1 MKHPMPTALVLA
13 LSLAYLAPVAAQ
25 SSDAPAP
32 AESTSANAAS
42 NADSDRTALE
52 RVTVSV
58 GRGQLRSVQS
68 LSQIEFENALAG
80 SSPLATVARLPGV
93 NFQSADGL
101 GNYEWSTRFTV
112 RGFSQNQIG
121 FTLDDVPLGD
131 MSYGNFNGLHI
142 SRALI
147 SENVGRASLSQ
158 GAGALEAASSSN
170 LGGTLQFYSSDP
182 LDRFGLRA
190 SQTVGSDS
198 ASRTFLRVD
207 SGNTALGQFYVSYV
221 NQDADK
227 WKGHGQQ
234 KQEQWN
240 LKWVKAVG
248 DSRVSAFVNTS
259 RRREVDYQDLS
270 LDLIKRRGD
279 TLDNFYPD
287 FAAAVN
293 AANTLC
299 VGANASAACDDQ
311 YYAGAGLRNDELAG
325 LSADIRLAT
334 NATWKTTAYYHH
346 NKGMGLWFTPYNATP
361 ALKDGNG
368 VDIPN
373 TGSPISERTT
383 EYGIHRWGV
392 VSNAEVE
399 LGEHLIKAGV
409 WFEDNDFDQARRFYA
424 VRPTAIPS
432 VYQFP
437 SNPLATQ
444 WQYGFNTKTSQ
455 FSVSDTWSVT
465 KDLTVGAGFK
475 SLKVKIDGQLEAG
488 TGPSGTITAQKGFL
502 PQLGLN
508 YRLSANNELYGT
520 IARNMRAYQGA
531 ATGTSPFA
539 TTAAGFDAIKGS
551 LRPETSDTFEAGWR
565 TNGRGYEGSIS
576 AYLVNFK
583 DRLLSVQQ
591 GSGIQGNPV
600 VLSNV
605 GDVRATGIEGA
616 LSFRL
621 ASALTWYNSV
631 SLSKSTYRDDVVTGP
646 NPQDRVLTRGKRVA
660 DAPDTMLKSQLGYD
674 DGALFGTIGV
684 DYMSKRYYSYINDAS
699 VPDRTL
705 VNLSAGYKMKNVAML
720 RELSLQGSVS
730 NVFDKRYI
738 STIGSNGFTNSDA
751 AGTYAT
757 LLPGAPRQFF
767 VTLTGKF

>member
-13 LSLAYLAPVAAQ
+13 LSLAYVVPAAAQ
-25 SSDAPAP
+25 SADASKPADTT
-32 AESTSANAAS
+32 AAATSS
-42 NADSDRTALE
+42 ERSERSELE

-68 LSQIEFENALAG
+68 LSQTEFDNALAG

-112 RGFSQNQIG
+112 RGFSQNQLG

-142 SRALI
+142 SRAI
-147 SENVGRASLSQ
+147 SSENVGRASLSQ

-182 LDRFGLRA
+182 LDKFGFRA

-198 ASRTFLRVD
+198 AARTFLRVD
-207 SGNTALGQFYVSYV
+207 SGRTVVGDFYVSYTH
-221 NQDADK
+221 QDADK
-227 WKGHGQQ
+227 WKGDGQQ

-240 LKWVKAVG
+240 LKWTQAIG
-248 DSRVSAFVNTS
+248 DSRLSAFINTS
-259 RRREVDYQDLS
+259 RRKEVDYQDLS
-270 LDLIKRRGD
+270 LDLIKRKGD
-279 TLDNFYPD
+279 RLDNFYPD
-287 FAAAVN
+287 FAAAVK
-293 AANTLC
+293 ASNTLC
-299 VGANASAACDDQ
+299 GNNGSTYVAACDDQ
-311 YYAGAGLRNDELAG
+311 YYAGAGLRNDELYG
-325 LSADIRLAT
+325 VSADLRLAQ
-334 NATWKTTAYYHH
+334 NITWKTTAYYHH
-346 NKGMGLWFTPYNATP
+346 NKGMGLWFTPYQASP
-361 ALKDGNG
+361 DG
-368 VDIPN
+368 
-373 TGSPISERTT
+373 TPISVRTT
-383 EYGIHRWGV
+383 EYGIKRGGV
-392 VSNAEVE
+392 VSNAEFD
-399 LGEHLIKAGV
+399 LGDHLIKAGV

-424 VRPTAIPS
+424 ASAATS

-437 SNPLATQ
+437 SNPFLTQ
-444 WQYGFNTKTSQ
+444 WQYAFNTKTSQ
-455 FSVSDTWSVT
+455 FSLSDTWSVT

-475 SLKVKIDGQLEAG
+475 ALKVKIDGQLEAG
-488 TGPSGTITAQKGFL
+488 TGMPSGSISAEKGFL
-502 PQLGLN
+502 PQMGLN

-520 IARNMRAYQGA
+520 LARNMRAYQGA

-539 TTAAGFDAIKGS
+539 TTTAGFDAIKGS
-551 LRPETSDTFEAGWR
+551 LKPETSDTVEAGWR
-565 TNGRGYEGSIS
+565 TSGRGYEGSVS

-605 GDVRATGIEGA
+605 GDVRATGVEAA

-631 SLSKSTYRDDVVTGP
+631 SLSKSTYRDDVVSGT
-646 NPQDRVLTRGKRVA
+646 TTIAIRGKRVA
-660 DAPDTMLKSQLGYD
+660 DAPDTMIKSQLGYD
-674 DGALFGTIGV
+674 DGALFGNIGV
-684 DYMSKRYYSYINDAS
+684 DYMSKRYYAYTNDAS

-705 VNLSAGYKMKNVAML
+705 VNLSAGYKLKNVSML
-720 RELSLQGSVS
+720 RELSLQGSVT
-730 NVFDKRYI
+730 NLFDKHYI
-738 STIGSNGFTNSDA
+738 STIGSNGFTNSDPT
-751 AGTYAT
+751 GTYAT

>member
-13 LSLAYLAPVAAQ
+13 LSLAYVVPAAAQ
-25 SSDAPAP
+25 STDAPKGEA
-32 AESTSANAAS
+32 AAS
-42 NADSDRTALE
+42 ASTERSELE

-68 LSQIEFENALAG
+68 LSQTEFDNALAG

-112 RGFSQNQIG
+112 RGFSQNQLG

-142 SRALI
+142 SRAI
-147 SENVGRASLSQ
+147 SSENVGRASLSQ

-182 LDRFGLRA
+182 LEKFGLRA
-190 SQTVGSDS
+190 SQTLGSES
-198 ASRTFLRVD
+198 TTRTFVRVD
-207 SGNTALGQFYVSYV
+207 SGRTVLGDFYVSYT

-227 WKGHGQQ
+227 WRGEGKQ

-240 LKWVKAVG
+240 LKWVKNVG
-248 DSRVSAFVNTS
+248 DSRLSAFLNTS
-259 RRREVDYQDLS
+259 RRNEVDYQDLS
-270 LDLIKRRGD
+270 LDLIKRKGD
-279 TLDNFYPD
+279 KLDNFYPD
-287 FAAAVN
+287 WNAAVN

-299 VGANASAACDDQ
+299 GANGSTYVAACDDQ

-325 LSADIRLAT
+325 LTADVRLAT

-346 NKGMGLWFTPYNATP
+346 NKGAGLWFTPYNATP
-361 ALKDGNG
+361 ALKDGQG
-368 VDIPN
+368 VDVPG
-373 TGSPISERTT
+373 TASPISMRTT

-392 VSNAEVE
+392 VSNAEIE
-399 LGEHLIKAGV
+399 LGDHLVKAGL

-424 VRPTAIPS
+424 ARTGAVPS
-432 VYQFP
+432 LYDFP
-437 SNPLATQ
+437 SNPLSTQ

-455 FSVSDTWSVT
+455 FSVSDTWSVS
-465 KDLTVGAGFK
+465 KNLTAGAGFK
-475 SLKVKIDGQLEAG
+475 ALKVKINGNREVG
-488 TGPSGTITAQKGFL
+488 TDMPMGTITAEKGFL
-502 PQLGLN
+502 PQLGIN

-520 IARNMRAYQGA
+520 LARNMRAYQGA

-539 TTAAGFDAIKGS
+539 TSAAGFDAIKGS
-551 LRPETSDTFEAGWR
+551 LKPETSDTVEAGWR
-565 TNGRGYEGSIS
+565 TSGRGYEGSVS

-591 GSGIQGNPV
+591 GTGIQGNPV

-605 GDVRATGIEGA
+605 GDVRATGVEAA

-631 SLSKSTYRDDVVTGP
+631 SLSKSTYRDDVVSGTTT
-646 NPQDRVLTRGKRVA
+646 VAIRGKRVA
-660 DAPDTMLKSQLGYD
+660 DAPDTMIKSQLGYD

-684 DYMSKRYYSYINDAS
+684 DYMSKRYYSYTNDAS

-705 VNLSAGYKMKNVAML
+705 VNVSAGYKLKNVSML
-720 RELSLQGSVS
+720 RELSLQGSVT
-730 NVFDKRYI
+730 NLFDKHYV

-751 AGTYAT
+751 TGTYAT

>member
-1 MKHPMPTALVLA
+1 MKHPMPTALTLA
-13 LSLAYLAPVAAQ
+13 LSLAFALPAVAQ
-25 SSDAPAP
+25 SSNDAAP
-32 AESTSANAAS
+32 TLSADASAKSADRAEL
-42 NADSDRTALE
+42 D
-52 RVTVSV
+52 RVTISV

-68 LSQIEFENALAG
+68 LSATEFDNAIAG
-80 SSPLATVARLPGV
+80 ASPLSTVARLPGV

-142 SRALI
+142 SRAI
-147 SENVGRASLSQ
+147 SSENVGRASLSQ
-158 GAGALEAASSSN
+158 GAGALETASSSN
-170 LGGTLQFYSSDP
+170 LGGTLQFYSADP
-182 LDRFGLRA
+182 EEKFGVRL
-190 SQTVGSDS
+190 SQTFGSDS
-198 ASRTFLRVD
+198 ARRTFLRVD
-207 SGNTALGQFYVSYV
+207 SGNTVLGRLYVSYTD
-221 NQDADK
+221 QDADK
-227 WKGHGQQ
+227 WKGYGQQ

-240 LKWVKAVG
+240 LKWVKEIG
-248 DSRVSAFVNTS
+248 EHRFSAFYNTS

-270 LDLIKRRGD
+270 LDLIKRKGD
-279 TLDNFYPD
+279 KLDNFYPD
-287 FAAAVN
+287 FAAAVR

-299 VGANASAACDDQ
+299 GANGSTYVAACDDQ
-311 YYAGAGLRNDELAG
+311 YYAGAGLRNDDLVG
-325 LSADIRLAT
+325 VSADLRLAQ

-346 NKGMGLWFTPYNATP
+346 NKGMGLWFTPYQASP
-361 ALKDGNG
+361 DG
-368 VDIPN
+368 
-373 TGSPISERTT
+373 TPISVRTT
-383 EYGIHRWGV
+383 EYGINRSGV

-399 LGEHLIKAGV
+399 LGDHLIKAGV
-409 WFEDNDFDQARRFYA
+409 WFEDNDFHQARRFYA
-424 VRPTAIPS
+424 ASAATS

-437 SNPLATQ
+437 SNPFLTQ
-444 WQYGFNTKTSQ
+444 WQYAFNTKTSQ

-475 SLKVKIDGQLEAG
+475 SLKVKIDGDLQAG
-488 TGPSGTITAQKGFL
+488 TGMPSGSITAKKGFL
-502 PQLGLN
+502 PQLGVN
-508 YRLSANNELYGT
+508 YKLSSSQELYGT

-539 TTAAGFDAIKGS
+539 TTTAGFEAIKGS
-551 LRPETSDTFEAGWR
+551 LKPETSDTFEAGWR
-565 TNGRGYEGSIS
+565 IGGRGYEGSVS

-583 DRLLSVQQ
+583 NRLLSVQQ

-605 GDVRATGIEGA
+605 GDVRTTGVEAA

-631 SLSKSTYRDDVVTGP
+631 SLSKSTYRDDVVSGT
-646 NPQDRVLTRGKRVA
+646 TTIAISGKHVT
-660 DAPDTMLKSQLGYD
+660 DAPDTMLKSQLSYD
-674 DGALFGTIGV
+674 DGALFGNIGV
-684 DYMSKRYYSYINDAS
+684 DYMSKRYYSYTNDAS

-705 VNLSAGYKMKNVAML
+705 VNLSAGYKMKNVSLL
-720 RELSLQGSVS
+720 RELSLQASV
-730 NVFDKRYI
+730 NNLFGKHYI

-751 AGTYAT
+751 TGTYAT
-757 LLPGAPRQFF
+757 LLPGAPRQFY

>member
-13 LSLAYLAPVAAQ
+13 LSLAYLAPAAAQ

-32 AESTSANAAS
+32 AESTSASTTGAT
-42 NADSDRTALE
+42 DSDRTALE

-207 SGNTALGQFYVSYV
+207 SGNTALGQFSVSYV

-248 DSRVSAFVNTS
+248 DSLVSAFVNTS

-455 FSVSDTWSVT
+455 FSVSDTWSMT

>member
-1 MKHPMPTALVLA
+1 MPTALVLA
-13 LSLAYLAPVAAQ
+13 LGLAHAIPAAAQ
-25 SSDAPAP
+25 SA
-32 AESTSANAAS
+32 TSASSADGSRTEAAANGERS
-42 NADSDRTALE
+42 ELE

-68 LSQIEFENALAG
+68 LSQAEFDNALAG
-80 SSPLATVARLPGV
+80 SSPLATVSRLPGV

-112 RGFSQNQIG
+112 RGFSQNQLG

-142 SRALI
+142 SRAI
-147 SENVGRASLSQ
+147 ASENVGRASLSQ

-182 LDRFGLRA
+182 LERFGLRA

-198 ASRTFLRVD
+198 ARRTFLRVD
-207 SGNTALGQFYVSYV
+207 SGRSALGEFFISYAD
-221 NQDADK
+221 QDADK

-234 KQEQWN
+234 KQAQWN
-240 LKWVKAVG
+240 LKWVKAIG
-248 DSRVSAFVNTS
+248 DSRLSAFVNTS
-259 RRREVDYQDLS
+259 RRKEVDYQDLS

-287 FAAAVN
+287 FAGAVN

-299 VGANASAACDDQ
+299 GANGSTYVAACDDQ
-311 YYAGAGLRNDELAG
+311 YYAGAGLRNDDLAG
-325 LSADIRLAT
+325 ATADLRLAQGI
-334 NATWKTTAYYHH
+334 TWKTTAYYHR
-346 NKGMGLWFTPYNATP
+346 NEGMGLWFTPYRASP
-361 ALKDGNG
+361 DG
-368 VDIPN
+368 
-373 TGSPISERTT
+373 TPISVRTT

-392 VSNAEVE
+392 VSNAEFD
-399 LGEHLIKAGV
+399 LGDHLVKAGV

-424 VRPTAIPS
+424 ASPSTS
-432 VYQFP
+432 VYRFP
-437 SNPLATQ
+437 SNPFLTQ
-444 WQYGFNTKTSQ
+444 WQYAFNTKTSQ
-455 FSVSDTWSVT
+455 FSLSDTWSLSRN
-465 KDLTVGAGFK
+465 LTVGAGFK
-475 SLKVKIDGQLEAG
+475 ALKVKIDGQLEAG
-488 TGPSGTITAQKGFL
+488 SDMPSGSITAEKGFL
-502 PQLGLN
+502 PQLGIN

-539 TTAAGFDAIKGS
+539 TSAAGFNAIKDK
-551 LRPETSDTFEAGWR
+551 LKPETSDTVEAGWR
-565 TNGRGYEGSIS
+565 TSGRGYEGSVS

-591 GSGIQGNPV
+591 GTGIQGNPV

-616 LSFRL
+616 ISFRL

-631 SLSKSTYRDDVVTGP
+631 SLSKSTYRDDVVSGTTT
-646 NPQDRVLTRGKRVA
+646 VAIRGKRVA
-660 DAPDTMLKSQLGYD
+660 DAPDTMIKSQLGYD

-684 DYMSKRYYSYINDAS
+684 DYMSKRYYSYTNDAS

-705 VNLSAGYKMKNVAML
+705 VNLSAGYKMKNVSML
-720 RELSLQGSVS
+720 RELSLQASVT
-730 NVFDKRYI
+730 NLFDKHYI
-738 STIGSNGFTNSDA
+738 STIGSNGFTNSDPN
-751 AGTYAT
+751 GTYAT
-757 LLPGAPRQFF
+757 LLPGAPRQFY
-767 VTLTGKF
+767 VTLTGRF

>member
-13 LSLAYLAPVAAQ
+13 LSLAHALPAAAQ
-25 SSDAPAP
+25 SAAPAP
-32 AESTSANAAS
+32 AAAPVSADMPRTDATAAGGERS
-42 NADSDRTALE
+42 ELE

-68 LSQIEFENALAG
+68 LSQAEFDNALAG

-112 RGFSQNQIG
+112 RGFSQNQLG

-131 MSYGNFNGLHI
+131 MSYSNFNGLHI
-142 SRALI
+142 SRAI
-147 SENVGRASLSQ
+147 ASENVGRASLSQ
-158 GAGALEAASSSN
+158 GAGALETASSSN

-182 LDRFGLRA
+182 LERFGLRA

-198 ASRTFLRVD
+198 ARRTFLRVD
-207 SGNTALGQFYVSYV
+207 SGRSALGEFFISYAD
-221 NQDADK
+221 QDADK

-234 KQEQWN
+234 KQAQWN
-240 LKWVKAVG
+240 LKWVKAIG
-248 DSRVSAFVNTS
+248 DSRLSAFVNTS
-259 RRREVDYQDLS
+259 RRKEVDYQDLS

-287 FAAAVN
+287 FAGAVN

-299 VGANASAACDDQ
+299 GANGSTYVAACDDQ
-311 YYAGAGLRNDELAG
+311 YYAGAGLRNDDLAG
-325 LSADIRLAT
+325 ATADLRLAQGI
-334 NATWKTTAYYHH
+334 TWKTTAYYHR
-346 NKGMGLWFTPYNATP
+346 NKGMGLWFTPYQASP
-361 ALKDGNG
+361 DG
-368 VDIPN
+368 
-373 TGSPISERTT
+373 TPISVRTT

-392 VSNAEVE
+392 VSNAEFD
-399 LGEHLIKAGV
+399 LGDHLVKAGV

-424 VRPTAIPS
+424 ASPSTS
-432 VYQFP
+432 VYRFP
-437 SNPLATQ
+437 SNPFRTQ
-444 WQYGFNTKTSQ
+444 WQYAFNTKTSQ
-455 FSVSDTWSVT
+455 FSLSDTWSLGRN
-465 KDLTVGAGFK
+465 LTVGAGFK
-475 SLKVKIDGQLEAG
+475 ALKVKIDGQLEAG
-488 TGPSGTITAQKGFL
+488 SDMPSGSITAEKGFL
-502 PQLGLN
+502 PQLGIN
-508 YRLSANNELYGT
+508 YRLSASNELYGT

-539 TTAAGFDAIKGS
+539 TSAAGFNAIKGN
-551 LRPETSDTFEAGWR
+551 LKPETSDTFEAGWR
-565 TNGRGYEGSIS
+565 TSGRGYEGSVS

-591 GSGIQGNPV
+591 GTGIQGNPV

-616 LSFRL
+616 ISFRL

-631 SLSKSTYRDDVVTGP
+631 SLSKSTYRDDVVSGTTT
-646 NPQDRVLTRGKRVA
+646 VAIRGKRVA
-660 DAPDTMLKSQLGYD
+660 DAPDTMIKSQLGYD

-684 DYMSKRYYSYINDAS
+684 DYMSRRYYSYTNDAS

-705 VNLSAGYKMKNVAML
+705 VNLSAGYKMKNVSML
-720 RELSLQGSVS
+720 RELSLQASVS
-730 NVFDKRYI
+730 NLFDKHYI
-738 STIGSNGFTNSDA
+738 STIGSNGFTNSDPT
-751 AGTYAT
+751 GTYAT
-757 LLPGAPRQFF
+757 LLPGAPRQFYL
-767 VTLTGKF
+767 TLTGRF

>member
-13 LSLAYLAPVAAQ
+13 LSLAYVVPAAAQ
-25 SSDAPAP
+25 SSDAA
-32 AESTSANAAS
+32 AAS
-42 NADSDRTALE
+42 STTAAAAASDRAELE

-68 LSQIEFENALAG
+68 LSGVEFDNALAG
-80 SSPLATVARLPGV
+80 SSPLQTVARLPGV
-93 NFQSADGL
+93 NFQAADGL

-112 RGFSQNQIG
+112 RGFSQNQLG

-142 SRALI
+142 SRAI
-147 SENVGRASLSQ
+147 SSENVGRASLSQ

-182 LDRFGLRA
+182 LDKFGFRA
-190 SQTVGSDS
+190 SQTVGSES
-198 ASRTFLRVD
+198 TRRTFVRVD
-207 SGNTALGQFYVSYV
+207 SGQSVLGQFYVSYT

-227 WKGHGQQ
+227 WRGEGQQ
-234 KQEQWN
+234 KPEQWN
-240 LKWVKAVG
+240 LKWVKNVG
-248 DSRVSAFVNTS
+248 DSRLSAFINTS
-259 RRREVDYQDLS
+259 RRKEVDYQDLS
-270 LDLIKRRGD
+270 LDLIRRKGD
-279 TLDNFYPD
+279 KFDNFYPD
-287 FAAAVN
+287 WNAAVN

-299 VGANASAACDDQ
+299 KAPNAVAACDDQ

-325 LSADIRLAT
+325 ATADVRLAP

-346 NKGMGLWFTPYNATP
+346 NKGAGLWFTPYNPTP
-361 ALKDGNG
+361 ALKDANG
-368 VDIPN
+368 ADVPG
-373 TGSPISERTT
+373 TASPISMRTT

-392 VSNAEVE
+392 VSNAELE
-399 LGEHLIKAGV
+399 LGDHLLKAGV

-424 VRPTAIPS
+424 ARTGAVPS
-432 VYQFP
+432 VYEFP
-437 SNPLATQ
+437 SNPLSTQ

-475 SLKVKIDGQLEAG
+475 ALKVKINGKREVG
-488 TGPSGTITAQKGFL
+488 TDMPSGTITAQKGFL

-508 YRLSANNELYGT
+508 YRLSATDELYGT
-520 IARNMRAYQGA
+520 VARNMRAYQGA

-539 TTAAGFDAIKGS
+539 TNAVGFDAIKGT
-551 LRPETSDTFEAGWR
+551 LKPETSDTVEAGWR
-565 TNGRGYEGSIS
+565 TSGRGYEGSVS
-576 AYLVNFK
+576 AYFVNFK
-583 DRLLSVQQ
+583 DRLLSIQQ

-616 LSFRL
+616 LSIRL
-621 ASALTWYNSV
+621 ASAFTWYNSV
-631 SLSKSTYRDDVVTGP
+631 SLAKSTYRDDVVSDGKP
-646 NPQDRVLTRGKRVA
+646 VATRGKRVA
-660 DAPDTMLKSQLGYD
+660 DAPDTMVKSQLGYD

-684 DYMSKRYYSYINDAS
+684 DYMSKRYYSYTNDAS

-705 VNLSAGYKMKNVAML
+705 VNVSAGYKMKNVSML
-720 RELSLQGSVS
+720 RELSLQASVT
-730 NVFDKRYI
+730 NLFDKHYI
-738 STIGSNGFTNSDA
+738 STIGSNGFTNSDKD
-751 AGTYAT
+751 GTYAT

>member
-13 LSLAYLAPVAAQ
+13 LGLAHAIPAAAQ
-25 SSDAPAP
+25 SA
-32 AESTSANAAS
+32 TSASSADGSRTEAAANGERS
-42 NADSDRTALE
+42 ELE

-68 LSQIEFENALAG
+68 LSQAEFDNALAG
-80 SSPLATVARLPGV
+80 SSPLATVSRLPGV

-112 RGFSQNQIG
+112 RGFSQNQLG

-142 SRALI
+142 SRAI
-147 SENVGRASLSQ
+147 ASENVGRASLSQ

-182 LDRFGLRA
+182 LERFGLRA

-198 ASRTFLRVD
+198 ARRTFLRVD
-207 SGNTALGQFYVSYV
+207 SGRSALGEFFISYAD
-221 NQDADK
+221 QDADK

-234 KQEQWN
+234 KQAQWN
-240 LKWVKAVG
+240 LKWVKAIG
-248 DSRVSAFVNTS
+248 DSRLSAFVNTS
-259 RRREVDYQDLS
+259 RRKEVDYQDLS

-287 FAAAVN
+287 FAGAVN

-299 VGANASAACDDQ
+299 GANGSTYVAACDDQ
-311 YYAGAGLRNDELAG
+311 YYAGAGLRNDDLAG
-325 LSADIRLAT
+325 ATADLRLAQGI
-334 NATWKTTAYYHH
+334 TWKTTAYYHR
-346 NKGMGLWFTPYNATP
+346 NEGMGLWFTPYRASP
-361 ALKDGNG
+361 DG
-368 VDIPN
+368 
-373 TGSPISERTT
+373 TPISVRTT

-392 VSNAEVE
+392 VSNAEFD
-399 LGEHLIKAGV
+399 LGDHLVKAGV

-424 VRPTAIPS
+424 ASPSTS
-432 VYQFP
+432 VYRFP
-437 SNPLATQ
+437 SNPFLTQ
-444 WQYGFNTKTSQ
+444 WQYAFNTKTSQ
-455 FSVSDTWSVT
+455 FSLSDTWSLSRN
-465 KDLTVGAGFK
+465 LTVGAGFK
-475 SLKVKIDGQLEAG
+475 ALKVKIDGQLEAG
-488 TGPSGTITAQKGFL
+488 SDMPSGSITAEKGFL
-502 PQLGLN
+502 PQLGIN

-539 TTAAGFDAIKGS
+539 TSAAGFNAIKDK
-551 LRPETSDTFEAGWR
+551 LKPETSDTVEAGWR
-565 TNGRGYEGSIS
+565 TSGRGYEGSVS

-591 GSGIQGNPV
+591 GTGIQGNPV

-616 LSFRL
+616 ISFRL

-631 SLSKSTYRDDVVTGP
+631 SLSKSTYRDDVVSGTTT
-646 NPQDRVLTRGKRVA
+646 VAIRGKRVA
-660 DAPDTMLKSQLGYD
+660 DAPDTMIKSQLGYD

-684 DYMSKRYYSYINDAS
+684 DYMSKRYYSYTNDAS

-705 VNLSAGYKMKNVAML
+705 VNLSAGYKMKNVSML
-720 RELSLQGSVS
+720 RELSLQASVT
-730 NVFDKRYI
+730 NLFDKHYI
-738 STIGSNGFTNSDA
+738 STIGSNGFTNSDPN
-751 AGTYAT
+751 GTYAT
-757 LLPGAPRQFF
+757 LLPGAPRQFY
-767 VTLTGKF
+767 VTLTGRF

>member
-1 MKHPMPTALVLA
+1 MKHPMPTALALA
-13 LSLAYLAPVAAQ
+13 LSLAFALPAVAQ
-25 SSDAPAP
+25 SANDSTG
-32 AESTSANAAS
+32 TSASAGANG
-42 NADSDRTALE
+42 DRAELD
-52 RVTVSV
+52 RVTISV

-68 LSQIEFENALAG
+68 LSAAEFDNAVAG
-80 SSPLATVARLPGV
+80 ASPLTTVSRLPGV

-112 RGFSQNQIG
+112 RGFSQNQLG

-142 SRALI
+142 SRAI
-147 SENVGRASLSQ
+147 SSENVGRASLSQ

-170 LGGTLQFYSSDP
+170 LGGTLQFYSADP
-182 LDRFGLRA
+182 AQQFGVRL
-190 SQTVGSDS
+190 SQTFGSDS
-198 ASRTFLRVD
+198 ARRTFLRVD
-207 SGNTALGQFYVSYV
+207 SGKSILGQFYVSYTD
-221 NQDADK
+221 QDADK

-240 LKWVKAVG
+240 FKWVKELG
-248 DSRVSAFVNTS
+248 ENRLSAFYNTS

-270 LDLIKRRGD
+270 LDLIKRKGD

-287 FAAAVN
+287 FAAAVK

-299 VGANASAACDDQ
+299 GANGSTYVAACDDQ
-311 YYAGAGLRNDELAG
+311 YYAGAGLRNDDLLG
-325 LSADIRLAT
+325 VTADLRLAS

-346 NKGMGLWFTPYNATP
+346 NKGMGLWFTPYQASP
-361 ALKDGNG
+361 DG
-368 VDIPN
+368 
-373 TGSPISERTT
+373 TPISVRTT
-383 EYGIHRWGV
+383 EYGINRSGV

-399 LGEHLIKAGV
+399 LGDHLIKAGV
-409 WFEDNDFDQARRFYA
+409 WFEDNNFNQARRFYA
-424 VRPTAIPS
+424 ANAAMS

-437 SNPLATQ
+437 SNPFLTQ
-444 WQYGFNTKTSQ
+444 WQYGFNTKTTQ
-455 FSVSDTWSVT
+455 FSLSDTWSVT

-475 SLKVKIDGQLEAG
+475 SLKVKINGDLQVG
-488 TGPSGTITAQKGFL
+488 TGMPSGSITADKGFL
-502 PQLGLN
+502 PQLGVN
-508 YRLSANNELYGT
+508 YRLSASQELYGT

-531 ATGTSPFA
+531 ATGTSPYA

-551 LRPETSDTFEAGWR
+551 LKPETSDTFEAGWR
-565 TNGRGYEGSIS
+565 ISGRGYEGSVS

-583 DRLLSVQQ
+583 DRLLSVQT

-605 GDVRATGIEGA
+605 GDVRSTGVEGA

-621 ASALTWYNSV
+621 SPTLTWYNSL
-631 SLSKSTYRDDVVTGP
+631 SLQKSTYQDDVTSGTTTVAIK
-646 NPQDRVLTRGKRVA
+646 GKRVA

-674 DGALFGTIGV
+674 DGALFGNVSV
-684 DYMSKRYYSYINDAS
+684 DYMSKRFYSYTNDAS

-705 VNLSAGYKMKNVAML
+705 VNLSAGYKMKNVMML
-720 RELSLQGSVS
+720 RELSLQASV
-730 NVFDKRYI
+730 NNLLDKHYI

-751 AGTYAT
+751 TGTYAT
-757 LLPGAPRQFF
+757 LLPGAPRQFY

>member
-1 MKHPMPTALVLA
+1 MKHPMPTALALA
-13 LSLAYLAPVAAQ
+13 LSLAFALPAVAQ
-25 SSDAPAP
+25 SSKDNA
-32 AESTSANAAS
+32 SADTAS
-42 NADSDRTALE
+42 AGADRTELD
-52 RVTVSV
+52 RVTISV

-68 LSQIEFENALAG
+68 LSGAEFENAVAG
-80 SSPLATVARLPGV
+80 ASPLITVSRLPGV

-142 SRALI
+142 SRAI
-147 SENVGRASLSQ
+147 SSENVGRASLSQ

-170 LGGTLQFYSSDP
+170 LGGTLQFYSADP
-182 LDRFGLRA
+182 AQQFGVRL
-190 SQTVGSDS
+190 SQTFGSDS
-198 ASRTFLRVD
+198 ARRTFLRVD
-207 SGNTALGQFYVSYV
+207 SGKSLLGQFSVSYTD
-221 NQDADK
+221 QDADK
-227 WKGHGQQ
+227 WKGYGQQ

-240 LKWVKAVG
+240 FKWVKEIG
-248 DSRVSAFVNTS
+248 EHRVSAFYNTS

-270 LDLIKRRGD
+270 LDLIKRKGD

-287 FAAAVN
+287 FAAAVK

-299 VGANASAACDDQ
+299 GANGSTYVAACDDQ
-311 YYAGAGLRNDELAG
+311 YYAGAGLRNDDLLG
-325 LSADIRLAT
+325 VTADLRLAP

-346 NKGMGLWFTPYNATP
+346 NKGMGLWFTPYQASP
-361 ALKDGNG
+361 DG
-368 VDIPN
+368 
-373 TGSPISERTT
+373 TPISVRTT
-383 EYGIHRWGV
+383 EYGINRSGV

-399 LGEHLIKAGV
+399 LGDHLIKAGV
-409 WFEDNDFDQARRFYA
+409 WFEDNNFDQARRFYA
-424 VRPTAIPS
+424 ANAAVS

-437 SNPLATQ
+437 SNPFLTQ
-444 WQYGFNTKTSQ
+444 WQYGFNTKTTQ
-455 FSVSDTWSVT
+455 FSLSDTWAVT

-475 SLKVKIDGQLEAG
+475 SLKVKINGDLQVG
-488 TGPSGTITAQKGFL
+488 TGMPSGTITADKGFL
-502 PQLGLN
+502 PQLGVN
-508 YRLSANNELYGT
+508 YRLSASQELYGT

-539 TTAAGFDAIKGS
+539 TSAAGFNAIKGS
-551 LRPETSDTFEAGWR
+551 LKPETSDTFEAGWR
-565 TNGRGYEGSIS
+565 VSGRGYEGSVS

-583 DRLLSVQQ
+583 DRLLSVQS

-600 VLSNV
+600 ILSNV
-605 GDVRATGIEGA
+605 GDVRSTGIEGA

-621 ASALTWYNSV
+621 SPTLTWYNSL
-631 SLSKSTYRDDVVTGP
+631 SLQKSTYQDDVTSGSTPVAIK
-646 NPQDRVLTRGKRVA
+646 GKRVA

-674 DGALFGTIGV
+674 DGALFGNVSV
-684 DYMSKRYYSYINDAS
+684 DYMSKRYYSYTNDAS

-705 VNLSAGYKMKNVAML
+705 VNLSAGYKMKHVMML
-720 RELSLQGSVS
+720 REISLQASV
-730 NVFDKRYI
+730 NNLFDKHYI

-757 LLPGAPRQFF
+757 LLPGAPRQFY

>member
-1 MKHPMPTALVLA
+1 MKHPMPCALALA
-13 LSLAYLAPVAAQ
+13 LSLAYALPASAQ
-25 SSDAPAP
+25 S
-32 AESTSANAAS
+32 TAAS
-42 NADSDRTALE
+42 TDASDRAELE

-68 LSQIEFENALAG
+68 LNQAEFDNAPAG
-80 SSPLATVARLPGV
+80 TSPLATVARLPGV
-93 NFQSADGL
+93 NFQAADGL

-112 RGFSQNQIG
+112 RGFSQNQLG

-142 SRALI
+142 SRAI
-147 SENVGRASLSQ
+147 SSENVGRASLSQ

-170 LGGTLQFYSSDP
+170 LGGTLQFYSNDP
-182 LDRFGLRA
+182 AGQFGFRA
-190 SQTVGSDS
+190 SQTLGSDS
-198 ASRTFLRVD
+198 ATRTFLRVD
-207 SGNTALGQFYVSYV
+207 SGASSLGQVYLSYT

-227 WKGHGQQ
+227 WKGSGQQ
-234 KQEQWN
+234 KLEQWN
-240 LKWVKAVG
+240 FKWVKTVG
-248 DSRVSAFVNTS
+248 DSRLSAFANTS

-299 VGANASAACDDQ
+299 QPSNYVAACDDQ

-325 LSADIRLAT
+325 ATADLRVAS

-361 ALKDGNG
+361 ALKDAKGD
-368 VDIPN
+368 DIAG
-373 TGSPISERTT
+373 TGSPIAERTT

-392 VSNAEVE
+392 VSNAEID
-399 LGEHLIKAGV
+399 LGEHLLKAGV

-424 VRPTAIPS
+424 VRPNALPS

-437 SNPLATQ
+437 SNPMSTQ
-444 WQYGFNTKTSQ
+444 WQYGFNTKTTQ
-455 FSVSDTWSVT
+455 FSLSDTWSVT

-488 TGPSGTITAQKGFL
+488 TGPSGSITAQKNFL
-502 PQLGLN
+502 PQLGIN
-508 YRLSANNELYGT
+508 YRLSASNELYGT

-531 ATGTSPFA
+531 ATGTSAFA
-539 TTAAGFDAIKGS
+539 TTAAGFDAIKGN
-551 LRPETSDTFEAGWR
+551 LKPETSDTIEAGWR
-565 TNGRGYEGSIS
+565 TSGRGYEGSVS

-583 DRLLSVQQ
+583 DRLLSIQQ

-605 GDVRATGIEGA
+605 GDVRATGVEGA

-621 ASALTWYNSV
+621 APALTWYNSV
-631 SLSKSTYRDDVVTGP
+631 SLSKSTYRDDVVSGGTP
-646 NPQDRVLTRGKRVA
+646 VAIRGKRVT
-660 DAPDTMLKSQLGYD
+660 DAPDTMVKSQLGYD
-674 DGALFGTIGV
+674 DGALFGSIGV
-684 DYMSKRYYSYINDAS
+684 DYMSKRYYSYTNDAS

-705 VNLSAGYKMKNVAML
+705 VNVSAGYKMKNVSML
-720 RELSLQGSVS
+720 RELSLQASVS
-730 NVFDKRYI
+730 NLFDKHYI
-738 STIGSNGFTNSDA
+738 STIGSNGFTNSDKD
-751 AGTYAT
+751 GTYAT
-757 LLPGAPRQFF
+757 LLPGAPRQFY